1 MPNKD
6 RSKTNKFLTLERLFK
21 KMITQIRGQLVEKN
35 PTYVV
40 IDCSGVGYLLHISLQ
55 TYSSLGEEEAVKMF
69 TYLSIR
75 EDAHTLYGF
84 STKTEREVFRLLI
97 SVSGVGPSIAR
108 TMLSSMTSEEIQNA
122 IASENV
128 GLIQSVKGIGA
139 KTAQR
144 VIVDL
149 RDKILK
155 TFDMEEVSV
164 PMNNT
169 NKEEALSAL
178 DVLGF
183 GRKQSEKVV
192 GNILKEFPEAT
203 VELLIKKALKSL

>member
-1 MPNKD
+1 
-6 RSKTNKFLTLERLFK
+6 
-21 KMITQIRGQLVEKN
+21 MITQIRGQLVEKN